1 MSISAPFRL
10 SRRPKGE
17 QRTRYSGRRY
27 SNSTT
32 LNTSLMNNSS
42 LAVLVRFRSRMPFDE
57 IVKTFEERI
66 DQYRAIEGLRQK
78 YYVHDEKTGEV
89 GGLYIWDSKE
99 AFDAFRESEL
109 RATIAEAYQVIG
121 EPRVEVYR
129 IAETLR
135 ELSSVEANV

>member
-1 MSISAPFRL
+1 
-10 SRRPKGE
+10 
-17 QRTRYSGRRY
+17 
-27 SNSTT
+27 
-32 LNTSLMNNSS
+32 
-42 LAVLVRFRSRMPFDE
+42 MPFDE